1 MNRKDFLEILRD
13 YLKGTFNEMEIND
26 ILRDY
31 EEFFLN
37 GELEGKSDEE
47 IIKTLGSPKLIAREL
62 IDEMKG
68 PGNSGINN
76 NGEFKEK
83 LNNGAKKVWGGV
95 KSTSKKAGE
104 KSKEFLDSSS
114 ILHGNMSGTLI
125 KIIMVI
131 LTCIL
136 IIPAFFVVISMFAG
150 GVTLVFASLG
160 NFLGFVVSILF
171 FGVNLNLGLFGLF
184 ICLTWLGFNILFW
197 LLYCLIF
204 KVLKHLTVEYISW
217 IKNRN
222 MYVRVKE
229 KYEEKKENEENI
241 SDKVEESNSTLA
253 EDEQIRKEAKEFN
266 GDLGVIE
273 YEYED
278 ETNFEHNQEEKENPD
293 NKDDNGGVT
302 HE

>member
-68 PGNSGINN
+68 PGNVGANN

-83 LNNGAKKVWGGV
+83 LNNGARKVWVGV

-114 ILHGNMSGTLI
+114 IVHGNMSGTLI
-125 KIIMVI
+125 KIIMII

-136 IIPAFFVVISMFAG
+136 IIPAFFVVTSMFAG
-150 GVTLVFASLG
+150 GVSLVFASLG
-160 NFLGFVVSILF
+160 NFLGFVVSALF
-171 FGVNLNLGLFGLF
+171 LGININLGLFGLF
-184 ICLTWLGFNILFW
+184 LCITWLGFNILFW

-204 KVLKHLTVEYISW
+204 KGLKHLTVEYISW

-229 KYEEKKENEENI
+229 KYEERKENEDNI
-241 SDKVEESNSTLA
+241 SQEVEEDKNSTLE
-253 EDEQIRKEAKEFN
+253 EDEIIRKEAKDFN
-266 GDLGVIE
+266 GELGIIE

-278 ETNFEHNQEEKENPD
+278 ENHQKDDQGEEKDQKN
-293 NKDDNGGVT
+293 NNGGVT

>member
-47 IIKTLGSPKLIAREL
+47 IIKTLGSPKFIAREL

-68 PGNSGINN
+68 PGNVGVNN

-83 LNNGAKKVWGGV
+83 LNKGAKKVWVGV

-114 ILHGNMSGTLI
+114 IVHGNMSGTLI
-125 KIIMVI
+125 KVIMVI

-136 IIPAFFVVISMFAG
+136 IVPSFFVVISMFAG
-150 GVTLVFASLG
+150 GVTLVGASLA
-160 NFLGFVVSILF
+160 NFLGFVVSALF
-171 FGVNLNLGLFGLF
+171 LGININLGLFGLF
-184 ICLTWLGFNILFW
+184 LCLTWLGFNILFW

-241 SDKVEESNSTLA
+241 SEEVEESNKIKA
-253 EDEQIRKEAKEFN
+253 EDELIRKEAKEFN
-266 GDLGVIE
+266 GDLGIIE
-273 YEYED
+273 YQYEED
-278 ETNFEHNQEEKENPD
+278 VELKDDQEQQD
-293 NKDDNGGVT
+293 NKGGVT